1 VTLRLN
7 LWCGPRNVSTALM
20 YSFRQRPDT
29 RVVDEPLYGHYL
41 AYSDA
46 VHPGAEAVVAS
57 MSTDID
63 EVLRTVVLG
72 PVDRPVVVFKQMA
85 HHLIPS
91 VPLAF
96 LDRCANVLVIRDP
109 TEVLTTIVRQLP
121 EPTMRDIGIAR
132 QVELFDELV
141 RRGQDPAVVDAR
153 FLLEDPASVLAQLCE
168 RLGLS
173 WDPAML
179 SWPAGPKPEDG
190 VWAEHWYQNAHE
202 STGFVTYAPK
212 TEPVPAHVRDLA
224 AEASDLYQRLVGRA
238 LRGAS

>member
-1 VTLRLN
+1 MTLRLN

-20 YSFRQRPDT
+20 YAFRQRPDT
-29 RVVDEPLYGHYL
+29 RVVDEPFYGHYL
-41 AYSDA
+41 ARSDA
-46 VHPGAEAVVAS
+46 VHPGADAVVAS

-72 PVDRPVVVFKQMA
+72 PVDRPAIVFKQMA

-91 VPLAF
+91 VPLGF
-96 LDRCANVLVIRDP
+96 LDECVNVLVIRDP

-153 FLLEDPASVLAQLCE
+153 LLLEDPGSVLAQLCE
-168 RLGLS
+168 RVGLT
-173 WDPAML
+173 WDPSML

-190 VWAEHWYQNAHE
+190 VWAEHWYQNAHA
-202 STGFVTYAPK
+202 STGFVPYAPK
-212 TEPVPAHVRDLA
+212 AEPVPPHVRDLA
-224 AEASDLYQRLVGRA
+224 DEASALYARLVGRA